1 LGVPRHDRSAQS
13 GFGPLAVTWQGW
25 LQIATFAAL
34 VTAAVK
40 PLGWHIARVVAGNG
54 NAWRW
59 LRVVE
64 NGVYRLA
71 GVDPAEEQNWIGYAL
86 ALLWFHL
93 AGIVVL
99 YVLQRVQ
106 HLLPSNPQGFAGVGP
121 DLALNTAVSFATNT
135 SWQSYGGETTLSY
148 LSQMAGITVQSFLSC
163 ATGVAVAVALVRG
176 IARRSAQTIGNFW
189 VDLTRITLYV
199 LLPICVVATLFLVW
213 QGIPQTLAA
222 SVVATT
228 PEGAHQ
234 VLALGPV
241 ASQEAIKLLSGDGG
255 GFFNVNSAHP
265 FENPTALSGLFE
277 LLLIFLLGVALTYT
291 FGRLV
296 GDQRQGWAL
305 FAAMAVLFMA
315 GVAIVYANEAA
326 ANQAFSPFGVDQL
339 TGPDQAGGNMEG
351 KEVRFGI
358 AQSALFADVSTASSD
373 GAVDSMHDS
382 FMPLSGLVLMAN
394 MMLDEVI
401 VGGPG
406 SGLFGILL
414 FVFVAVFAAGLMI
427 GRTPEYLGKKIEA
440 DEVKMAMLALLAVPA
455 FILGLT
461 AVAAVLPAGLAGL
474 NNAGPHGFSEILY
487 AYTSAAATNGS
498 AFAGL
503 NANTRFYNLTLA
515 AGMFA
520 GRFLIIVPVLAIAG
534 MLAKKLRVPASA
546 GTLPTHGTLF
556 VALLV
561 GTIVIVGGLTFFPGL
576 AIGPLAEHVTMRA
589 GVIY

>member
-1 LGVPRHDRSAQS
+1 
-13 GFGPLAVTWQGW
+13 VTWQGW
-25 LQIATFAAL
+25 LQVAVFAAL
-34 VTAAVK
+34 VTVAVK
-40 PLGWHIARVVAGNG
+40 PLGAYIARIAGG
-54 NAWRW
+54 QGKTWRG
-59 LRVVE
+59 LRLVE
-64 NGVYRLA
+64 NGIYRLA
-71 GVDPAEEQNWIGYAL
+71 GVDPAEEQSWIGYAL
-86 ALLWFHL
+86 ALLWFHVV
-93 AGIVVL
+93 GIVVL
-99 YVLQRVQ
+99 YALQRVQ
-106 HLLPSNPQGFAGVGP
+106 NLLPLNPQGFDAVAP

-199 LLPICVVATLFLVW
+199 LLPISIVATLFLVW
-213 QGIPQTLAA
+213 QGVPQTLAPY
-222 SVVATT
+222 VGATT
-228 PEGAHQ
+228 LEGAHQ
-234 VLALGPV
+234 LLALGPV
-241 ASQEAIKLLSGDGG
+241 ASQEAIKLMSGDGG

-265 FENPTALSGLFE
+265 FENPTALSGLFQMV
-277 LLLIFLLGVALTYT
+277 LIFLLGVALTYT
-291 FGRLV
+291 FGRMV

-305 FAAMAVLFMA
+305 FAAMAVLFIA
-315 GVAIVYANEAA
+315 GVSVVYGNEVTP
-326 ANQAFSPFGVDQL
+326 NHAFAPFGVDQL
-339 TGPDQAGGNMEG
+339 AGPDQAGGNMEG
-351 KEVRFGI
+351 KEVRFGV

-440 DEVKMAMLALLAVPA
+440 NEVKMAVLALLCVPA
-455 FILGLT
+455 AILGLT

-503 NANTRFYNLTLA
+503 NANTPFYNLTLA

-520 GRFLIIVPVLAIAG
+520 GRFLVIVPVLAIAG
-534 MLAKKLRVPASA
+534 MLARKIRVPVSA

-561 GTIVIVGGLTFFPGL
+561 GTIVIVGGLTFFPAL
-576 AIGPLAEHVTMRA
+576 AIGPLAEQARMQA
-589 GVIY
+589 GITY